1 MGGCKPLSAAS
12 PRRPQNSESQEEP
25 RVNSCFTKA
34 ARTAI
39 PIMPVASDGF
49 RSWLAAQPARLRAW
63 VKSAR
68 FDGSAG
74 SVSLMTGRSG
84 ELERVLLGIGEVRP
98 AAASVFAAGMG
109 GTPGTMTWRY
119 AGLPARLPL
128 GTYRIDGRL
137 DPEEAT
143 KAAIGWALGCYAF
156 TRYRKKPP
164 SFAKLVWP
172 QGCDIAAVERTAAA
186 TVLARD
192 LITTPAADM
201 GPAELA
207 AAAAAVA
214 KTYRAKLRLVVG
226 NDLLKQNYPAIHAVG
241 RASARAPRLIDITWG
256 APKAP
261 KVTLIGKGVCFDT
274 GGYDLK
280 TSAGMKLMKKDMA
293 GAAQALALG
302 QMVMAAKL
310 PVRLRILMPAV
321 ENMVDGSAMRPL
333 DVIATRKGIS
343 VEVGNTDAEGRLIL
357 CDAIADAVAEKPA
370 VMFDFATLTGA
381 ARTALGTEVP
391 VLFSNDQTLV
401 QDLLRHGASA
411 EDPLWPL
418 PLWRPYRDMLKS
430 KTADINNISDGP
442 YAGAITAALF
452 LQEFV
457 PAGVSWAH
465 LDFMGWTLSSKPGR
479 PEGGEPQGMR
489 AIFSL
494 LEERFGKI
502 RQSPDRIRAG
512 KTSVGKAATAP
523 RRRLRAR

>member
-1 MGGCKPLSAAS
+1 MDGCKLLRQGCADREPG
-12 PRRPQNSESQEEP
+12 QEP
-25 RVNSCFTKA
+25 RVNTNFTKA
-34 ARTAI
+34 SSTAI
-39 PIMPVASDGF
+39 PITPVSSDGL
-49 RSWLAAQPARLRAW
+49 RSWLAKQPARLQAW

-74 SVSLMTGRSG
+74 SVSLVTGRSG
-84 ELERVLLGIGEVRP
+84 ALERVLLGTGAARP
-98 AAASVFAAGMG
+98 AVASVFAAGLG
-109 GTPGTMTWRY
+109 GAPSAVTWRY

-128 GTYRIDGRL
+128 GTYRIDARL
-137 DPEEAT
+137 SADEAT
-143 KAAIGWALGCYAF
+143 KAALGWALGCYAY
-156 TRYRKKPP
+156 TRYRKKAPG
-164 SFAKLVWP
+164 FAKLVWP

-186 TVLARD
+186 TSLARD
-192 LITTPAADM
+192 LITTPASHM

-207 AAAAAVA
+207 VAAVTVA
-214 KTYRAKLRLVVG
+214 KTYRAKIRMVVG
-226 NDLLKQNYPAIHAVG
+226 DDLLKQNYPAIHAVG
-241 RASARAPRLIDITWG
+241 RASAKAPRLIDITWG
-256 APKAP
+256 DAKAP

-280 TSAGMKLMKKDMA
+280 PSSGMKLMKKDMA

-302 QMVMAAKL
+302 QMVMAANL

-321 ENMVDGSAMRPL
+321 ENMVDGNAILPL

-343 VEVGNTDAEGRLIL
+343 VEIGNTDAEGRLIL
-357 CDAIADAVAEKPA
+357 CDAIADAVAEEPA

-391 VLFSNDQTLV
+391 VLFSNDENLA
-401 QDLLRHGASA
+401 QDLLRHGATA
-411 EDPLWPL
+411 EDPMWPL
-418 PLWRPYRDMLKS
+418 PLWRPYRDLLNS

-457 PAGVSWAH
+457 PANVPWAH
-465 LDFMGWTLSSKPGR
+465 LDFMGWTLSAKPGR

-494 LEERFGKI
+494 LEERFGKG
-502 RQSPDRIRAG
+502 RTD
-512 KTSVGKAATAP
+512 
-523 RRRLRAR
+523 